1 MGVSK
6 VRVRGRQLWRARV
19 CMGGITKTAYRRR
32 RDDATE
38 AERQLRDNLA
48 RELRPEPARKEA
60 PTFSEHWAEYMRDAA
75 ETVNKPSTLETK
87 RSIYKHHLKD
97 PFGNLKVDAIKVRE
111 IDRFKAAKL
120 KTHAAKTVNN
130 MLTVLRN
137 ALDVA
142 ARWERLE
149 SVPRIAWVKTEKPE
163 FRFLDFD
170 EAAALVNA
178 AKHEPLAHAM
188 VVVALNTGLRLGEL
202 LALKWDAVNLKAG
215 RLHVREAVARG
226 IVGTPKSGRS
236 REVALNDTALA
247 VLKDHRHLR
256 GPLVFCNDDGSMLT
270 KNEAKGP
277 LRRAR
282 IRAGITSLGWH
293 ALRHTFASHL
303 TMRGVPLKAVQEL
316 LGHATI
322 EMTMRYAHL
331 SPNVTRDAVR
341 ALDQGGDT
349 GGDSTAVK

>member
-6 VRVRGRQLWRARV
+6 VRVRGRQMWRARV
-19 CMGGITKTAYRRR
+19 KEGGITKNAYRRR
-32 RDDATE
+32 RDDAVE
-38 AERQLRDNLA
+38 AEQQLRAEIA

-60 PTFSEHWAEYMRDAA
+60 PTFAEHWAEYLSDAA
-75 ETVNKPSTLETK
+75 ATTNKPSTLEAK
-87 RSIYKHHLKD
+87 RSIYEHHLGGA
-97 PFGNLKVDAIKVRE
+97 FGHLKVDAIKVRE

-130 MLTVLRN
+130 LLTVLRN

-142 ARWERLE
+142 ARWERIE
-149 SVPRIAWVKTEKPE
+149 SVPRIAWVKTEKPP

-170 EAAALVNA
+170 EAARLADA
-178 AKHEPLAHAM
+178 ASHEPLAHAM
-188 VVVALNTGLRLGEL
+188 IVVALNTGLRLGEL
-202 LALKWDAVNLKAG
+202 LALKWDAVDLKAG

-226 IVGTPKSGRS
+226 IVGTPKSGRA
-236 REVALNDTALA
+236 REVPLNDTALA
-247 VLKDHRHLR
+247 VLKEHRHLR

-282 IRAGITSLGWH
+282 VRAGIVALGWH
-293 ALRHTFASHL
+293 DLRHTFASHL

-341 ALDQGGDT
+341 ALDVGGDT
-349 GGDSTAVK
+349 GGDRNAAE